1 MKLRIDELTRNAR
14 LYKQKMNELQEL
26 VSYYESEKRRVES
39 LKLQEKVMELEDLVS
54 FCESEAATAKAKL
67 FELQVEHNKLVWKCK
82 WYKRIAMVSVITI
95 VMVIMFK

>member
-1 MKLRIDELTRNAR
+1 MKLKIDELTRNAK
-14 LYKQKMNELQEL
+14 LSKQKKMNNLRVL

-67 FELQVEHNKLVWKCK
+67 FEL
-82 WYKRIAMVSVITI
+82 
-95 VMVIMFK
+95 